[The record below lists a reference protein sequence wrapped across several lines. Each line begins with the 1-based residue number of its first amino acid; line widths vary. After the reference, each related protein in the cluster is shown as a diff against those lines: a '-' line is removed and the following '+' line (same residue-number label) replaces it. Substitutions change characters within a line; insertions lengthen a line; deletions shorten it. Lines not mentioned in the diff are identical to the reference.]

1 MPIYKVKG
9 DKKDG
14 YQKYRVVVN
23 YTDADGKKRTVDRL
37 VYGKDAAREKESE
50 LLDEVKSGATK
61 TEIAAKPLTVE
72 GFWPV
77 YEKGRGPE
85 LRSSTLAKKK
95 TVMKHHVFPQIG
107 KIPLSKLTKG
117 DIEGWKEALNRTGLK
132 VTMKNNA
139 RRDLSAYL
147 NFAME
152 RGYIRQNPVREVK
165 GFRDPYRVSDA
176 QKLRYYTMDEWKRF
190 ETAAVAAAEK
200 DGSLR
205 AWGICL
211 FFRIAYYTGMRK
223 GEINGLRWTDIEDGR
238 FIWVRRSVYQKI
250 KGEPYVITPPKTA
263 SSERRL
269 QMPKPLVDAIN
280 EHKDRQKKAE
290 GWTEELFI
298 CGGPAPIPDTVLEN
312 ANTAFGKAAGLR
324 HITIHEFRHSHAS
337 LLCNAGVNI
346 KEIARRLGHSD
357 VEMTLKIYS
366 HLYPKEEEL
375 AVSVLD
381 KI

>member
-9 DKKDG
+9 EKKDG

-23 YTDADGKKRTVDRL
+23 YTDRDGKKRTVDRL
-37 VYGKDAAREKESE
+37 VYGRDAAREAETSI
-50 LLDEVKSGATK
+50 LAEVKAGALE
-61 TEIAAKPLTVE
+61 TELAAKPVTVE

-77 YEKGRGPE
+77 YEKGRGTE
-85 LRSSTLAKKK
+85 LRASTLAKKK
-95 TVMKHHVFPQIG
+95 TVMNCHVFPYIG
-107 KIPLSKLTKG
+107 KIPLSKLTRG
-117 DIEGWKEALNRTGLK
+117 DIEAWKEALNRTELK
-132 VTMKNNA
+132 VSMKNNA

-147 NFAME
+147 NFALE
-152 RGYIRQNPVREVK
+152 RGYLRRNPVREVK
-165 GFRDPYRVSDA
+165 GFRDPYQVGEA
-176 QKLRYYTMDEWKRF
+176 QKLRYYTKEEWKKF

-223 GEINGLRWTDIEDGR
+223 GEINALRWSDIEDGR
-238 FIWVRRSVYQKI
+238 FLWVRRSAYQKI
-250 KGEPYVITPPKTA
+250 KGQPYVITPPKTP
-263 SSERRL
+263 SSQRRL
-269 QMPKPLVDAIN
+269 QMPKNLVEAM
-280 EHKDRQKKAE
+280 EAHKARQRAAD

-312 ANTAFGKAAGLR
+312 ANTAFGKAAGLP

-366 HLYPKEEEL
+366 HLYPKEEER
-375 AVSVLD
+375 AVSILD
-381 KI
+381 GI